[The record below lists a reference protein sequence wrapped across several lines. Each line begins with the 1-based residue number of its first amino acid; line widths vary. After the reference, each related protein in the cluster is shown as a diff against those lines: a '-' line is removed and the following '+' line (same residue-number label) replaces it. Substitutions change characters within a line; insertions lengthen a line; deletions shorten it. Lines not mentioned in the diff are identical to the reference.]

1 MQAFTHA
8 VSSPCCNS
16 PQQLARVIQYRG
28 RIEGELVKV
37 CSDLLD
43 LLKDKLIPEDVS
55 TDGRVFFHK
64 LAGDY
69 HR

>member
-1 MQAFTHA
+1 M
-8 VSSPCCNS
+8 
-16 PQQLARVIQYRG
+16 PQQLERVIQYRG